1 MRLLVSCVD
10 SGSIKE
16 VLCNIGTDTS
26 VQSALQPFHVAP
38 HLAEGLKAYVD
49 RMWVISEDEAI
60 LARNSGVVELVKISK
75 HLKENE
81 ALQVDP
87 KGESKNEKS
96 LSDDLPKFD
105 ISEFEITSSVSDLF
119 DDAKLE
125 LLSSKS
131 VKRTKLVDGFVTL
144 CPIKKDS
151 SNNTFVAATKSGLL
165 HIIKKG
171 EDKKLIKLASLG
183 LKAPVEFLQLY
194 DLEDTDTDKYIFAYG
209 GEENLIK
216 LVEIDS
222 SFQSLKQIWEAK
234 NVKNDRLDM
243 RVPVWPMA
251 LRFLEPSPGKTEK
264 GKLNYQFAAITRW
277 SHLTKYS
284 TQHGRK
290 PFAQIDLLPNRE
302 PLSQMEVFDAKGENV
317 DSSLGNFQSETFNEL
332 NVITTDY
339 KKNVFKFD
347 GNGRMLGKVG
357 RDDIT
362 GSSTYIHVH
371 DGKYLL
377 QGGLDRY
384 VRIFDIK
391 TNKMLV
397 KVYVGSRINF
407 IVMLDD
413 VEIEMPLSPSAK
425 AAKEKQKRKVT
436 ELEED
441 ADELWNKLEGKVA
454 ASKASKKSKI

>member
-125 LLSSKS
+125 SLSSKS

-251 LRFLEPSPGKTEK
+251 LRFLEPSPSKTEK

-302 PLSQMEVFDAKGENV
+302 PLSQMEVFEPR
-317 DSSLGNFQSETFNEL
+317 E
-332 NVITTDY
+332 
-339 KKNVFKFD
+339 
-347 GNGRMLGKVG
+347 
-357 RDDIT
+357 
-362 GSSTYIHVH
+362 
-371 DGKYLL
+371 
-377 QGGLDRY
+377 
-384 VRIFDIK
+384 
-391 TNKMLV
+391 KMLSLRWGIFNP
-397 KVYVGSRINF
+397 K
-407 IVMLDD
+407 
-413 VEIEMPLSPSAK
+413 PLM
-425 AAKEKQKRKVT
+425 
-436 ELEED
+436 
-441 ADELWNKLEGKVA
+441 N
-454 ASKASKKSKI
+454 

>member
-1 MRLLVSCVD
+1 M
-10 SGSIKE
+10 
-16 VLCNIGTDTS
+16 
-26 VQSALQPFHVAP
+26 
-38 HLAEGLKAYVD
+38 
-49 RMWVISEDEAI
+49 
-60 LARNSGVVELVKISK
+60 
-75 HLKENE
+75 
-81 ALQVDP
+81 
-87 KGESKNEKS
+87 
-96 LSDDLPKFD
+96 
-105 ISEFEITSSVSDLF
+105 
-119 DDAKLE
+119 
-125 LLSSKS
+125 
-131 VKRTKLVDGFVTL
+131 
-144 CPIKKDS
+144 
-151 SNNTFVAATKSGLL
+151 
-165 HIIKKG
+165 
-171 EDKKLIKLASLG
+171 
-183 LKAPVEFLQLY
+183 
-194 DLEDTDTDKYIFAYG
+194 
-209 GEENLIK
+209 
-216 LVEIDS
+216 EIDS

-317 DSSLGNFQSETFNEL
+317 VSSLGNFQSETFNEL

>member
-26 VQSALQPFHVAP
+26 VQTALQPFHVAP
-38 HLAEGLKAYVD
+38 HLAGGLKAHVD
-49 RMWVISEDEAI
+49 RMWMVSKDEVI
-60 LARNSGVVELVKISK
+60 LARNSGVIELVKISK
-75 HLKENE
+75 HAKQYED
-81 ALQVDP
+81 LQVDP
-87 KGESKNEKS
+87 KEESKNEND
-96 LSDDLPKFD
+96 LSDALPAFN
-105 ISEFEITSSVSDLF
+105 ISEFEVTSSVSNLL

-125 LLSSKS
+125 LLSGKS

-144 CPIKKDS
+144 CPIKKDP
-151 SNNTFVAATKSGLL
+151 SNNIYVAGTRSGLM
-165 HIIKKG
+165 HVIEKG
-171 EDKKLIKLASLG
+171 KDEKLTKVASLEV
-183 LKAPVEFLQLY
+183 KAPVEFFQLY
-194 DLEDTDTDKYIFAYG
+194 DLEDTDNDKIIFAYG

-216 LVEIDS
+216 LVEIEPD
-222 SFQSLKQIWEAK
+222 FKSLKQIWEAK

-251 LRFLEPSPGKTEK
+251 LKFLEPCPNETDKD
-264 GKLNYQFAAITRW
+264 KLNYQFAAITRW
-277 SHLTKYS
+277 SHLIKYS

-302 PLSQMEVFDAKGENV
+302 PLSQMEVFDTNGKNV
-317 DSSLGNFQSETFNEL
+317 TSSFGNFQSGTFDEL
-332 NVITTDY
+332 NLITADY

-347 GNGRMLGKVG
+347 SNGRMLGKVG

-362 GSSTYIHVH
+362 GSSTYIRVH

-391 TNKMLV
+391 TKKMLV
-397 KVYVGSRINF
+397 KTYVGSRINF
-407 IVMLDD
+407 IIMLDD
-413 VEIEMPLSPSAK
+413 AEIEMPLSPSAK

-436 ELEED
+436 ELEDD
-441 ADELWNKLEGKVA
+441 AEELWNQLEGKTS
-454 ASKASKKSKI
+454 ASKASKRSKI